1 MPFIPHTD
9 KDIVEMLSAI
19 GAKKITDLFD
29 EIPADIVNA
38 DISAMPDGLSE
49 GDITRLSLER
59 APHFK
64 PGGCFIGAGAYEHD
78 IPAAVWDIVTRGEF
92 YTAYTP
98 YQPEASQGTLEVIYE
113 YQTMMTE
120 LMLMEVSNA
129 SLYDGASA
137 LAEAVLMASRL
148 SGIGYRGSVTRTRVL
163 VPSNLHPNYR
173 AVLNTII
180 NSSVLELIDWN
191 YNPNTGQVD
200 IAQLKNS
207 HYDVIIIS
215 QPNFFGCIEAVDEI
229 TNIAHEKNA
238 LVVGV
243 VNPIAMA
250 LLKPPGRW
258 GNTGADIVC
267 GEGQPL
273 GVPLAGGG
281 PYFGFLCCRKKD
293 IRQLPGRIVG
303 KTTDVNG
310 KTGFVLTLQAREQH
324 IRRAKATSNICT
336 NQGLLVTAATI
347 YMRMLGAKGLQAVA
361 KKCFENSEKLKKILS
376 AINGVN
382 IIFHSPTFHEFVIT
396 TEKPIQEIVD
406 SLQKNNIQAGF
417 ILENYYPELKNS
429 LLICVTE
436 TKNEKDIEK
445 YAVACGAENSQ
456 YEANGSGSAN
466 DHERISLNIPNI
478 SELDT
483 VRHFTRLS
491 QKNFSIETNFYPLGS
506 CTMKYNPRAAKNIA
520 MMPGYLYLHPFT
532 STKDMQGYLKNLFEL
547 QNMIATLT
555 GFEEVSLTPMAG
567 AQGEFAGV
575 AMIAAYHRDRKDFA
589 RTEML
594 IPDAAHGT
602 NPASARMCGFTVKE
616 IPTCAKT
623 GDIDLDALQK
633 AVSEKT
639 AGIMLTNPSTFG
651 VFERKIQKIADIVHK
666 AGGLLYYDGANLNA
680 ILGHARPGDM
690 GFDVMHLNCH
700 KTFATPHGGG
710 GPGSGPVAANKK
722 LKDYL
727 PTPMIGKNPP
737 SGDATDPLC
746 QRGLPHFYWITQ
758 QERPN
763 SIGRLSCFMGN
774 TGVLLRAH
782 TYLKLLGKN
791 GCQRVSEFATLN
803 ANYLMKQ
810 LEKIGYT
817 LAFPER
823 RASHEFII
831 TAKPLMQKTGVS
843 ALDIAK
849 RLLDFGIYAPT
860 IYFPLLISECLLIEP
875 TETESKKTLDRFIEV
890 MKIIY
895 NEAHADPAK
904 LKGAPY
910 TTPIGRLDE
919 VKAARELNVREIAV
933 I

>member
-9 KDIVEMLSAI
+9 NDIQTMLSAI
-19 GAKKITDLFD
+19 GVAKLTDLFD
-29 EIPADIVNA
+29 EIPAKIAHANIDAMQDGMSESDIV
-38 DISAMPDGLSE
+38 
-49 GDITRLSLER
+49 RLSADR
-59 APHFK
+59 APHLK
-64 PGGCFIGAGAYEHD
+64 AGTCFIGAGAYEHY

-113 YQTMMTE
+113 YQTLMTE
-120 LMLMEVSNA
+120 LMAMEVSNA

-137 LAEAVLMASRL
+137 LAEAVLMAMRINN
-148 SGIGYRGSVTRTRVL
+148 GTRVL
-163 VPSNLHPNYR
+163 VPDNLHPHYKT
-173 AVLNTII
+173 VLQSII
-180 NSSVLELIDWN
+180 KNDVEFIEWHFDTR
-191 YNPNTGQVD
+191 TGLND
-200 IAQLKNS
+200 LTQLKNTAV
-207 HYDVIIIS
+207 DIVIIA
-215 QPNFFGCIEAVDEI
+215 QPNFFGCVEDIDAI
-229 TNIAHEKNA
+229 TNLAHEKKA

-243 VNPIAMA
+243 VNPMAMA
-250 LLKPPGRW
+250 LLKPPGQW
-258 GNTGADIVC
+258 GTNGADIAC

-273 GVPLAGGG
+273 GVPLMGGG

-303 KTTDVNG
+303 KTVDASG
-310 KTGFVLTLQAREQH
+310 KSGYVLTLQAREQH

-336 NQGLLVTAATI
+336 NQGLLMTAATI

-361 KKCFENSEKLKKILS
+361 QKSHENSEKLKKMLVAS
-376 AINGVN
+376 GAN
-382 IIFHSPTFHEFVIT
+382 IIFDAPTFHEFAVQF
-396 TEKPIQEIVD
+396 EKPIDDVMAACE
-406 SLQKNNIQAGF
+406 KEHIQAGF
-417 ILENYYPELKNS
+417 ALGKNLAGGDGS
-429 LLICVTE
+429 GSASDRADLFKNALLVCVTE
-436 TKNEKDIEK
+436 TKTEKDL
-445 YAVACGAENSQ
+445 ENYQKSIFGNVHSVN
-456 YEANGSGSAN
+456 ELSHSLKS
-466 DHERISLNIPNI
+466 HLRHSPLNIPQTA
-478 SELDT
+478 ELDV

-506 CTMKYNPRAAKNIA
+506 CTMKYNPRAAKAIA
-520 MMPGYLYLHPFT
+520 MMPGYLYLHPLT
-532 STKDMQGYLKNLFEL
+532 NPKNMQGYLENLFEL
-547 QNMIATLT
+547 QKDIATLT
-555 GFEEVSLTPMAG
+555 GFEAVSLTPMAG

-575 AMIAAYHRDRKDFA
+575 AMIAAYHRDRGDTA

-616 IPTCAKT
+616 IPTCTKT
-623 GDIDLDALQK
+623 GDIDLEALK
-633 AVSEKT
+633 NAVSEKT

-651 VFERKIQKIADIVHK
+651 VFERKIIEIADIVHK

-680 ILGHARPGDM
+680 ILGYARPGDM

-710 GPGSGPVAANKK
+710 GPGAGPVAANAR

-727 PTPMIGKNPP
+727 PTPMVGKK
-737 SGDATDPLC
+737 SDGY
-746 QRGLPHFYWITQ
+746 YWMTKA
-758 QERPN
+758 ERPK

-774 TGVLLRAH
+774 AGVLMRAH

-791 GCQRVSEFATLN
+791 GSKRVSQFATLN
-803 ANYLMKQ
+803 AHYLMKQ

-823 RASHEFII
+823 RASHEFIV
-831 TAKPLMQKTGVS
+831 TAKPLTQKTGVT

-875 TETESKKTLDRFIEV
+875 TETECKATLDRFIEV

-895 NEAHADPAK
+895 DEAHSDPAK

-910 TTPIGRLDE
+910 TTLVGRLDE
-919 VKAARELNVREIAV
+919 VKAAKELV
-933 I
+933 IRG

>member
-1 MPFIPHTD
+1 MPFIPHTES
-9 KDIVEMLSAI
+9 DIKEMQHVI
-19 GAKKITDLFD
+19 GVKKITELFD
-29 EIPADIVNA
+29 EIPKNLVNA
-38 DISAMPDGLSE
+38 NIDAMENGCDE
-49 GDITRLSLER
+49 MAVKRLAMDR
-59 APHFK
+59 APFFK
-64 PGGCFIGAGAYEHD
+64 PGTCFLGAGAYEHD

-113 YQTMMTE
+113 YQTMMTK
-120 LMLMEVSNA
+120 LMAMEVSNA

-137 LAEAVLMASRL
+137 LAEAVLMAARL
-148 SGIGYRGSVTRTRVL
+148 SGIRDQGSGIKVRVL
-163 VPSNLHPNYR
+163 VPINLHPNYR
-173 AVLNTII
+173 SVLKTII
-180 NSSVLELIDWN
+180 NPTIIELIDWE
-191 YNPNTGQVD
+191 YNPKTGCVD
-200 IAQLKNS
+200 LTQLKQTVC
-207 HYDVIIIS
+207 DAIIIS
-215 QPNFFGCIEAVDEI
+215 QPNFFGCIEEVDAL
-229 TNIAHEKNA
+229 TNLAHEKNA
-238 LVVGV
+238 LVIGV
-243 VNPIAMA
+243 VNPIATA
-250 LLKPPGRW
+250 LLTPPGQW
-258 GNTGADIVC
+258 GKNGADIAC

-273 GVPLAGGG
+273 GVPLFGGG

-347 YMRMLGAKGLQAVA
+347 YMRLLGAKGLQAVA
-361 KKCFENSEKLKKILS
+361 QQSAENTEKLKKLLS
-376 AINGVN
+376 SIDGVN
-382 IIFHSPTFHEFVIT
+382 IIFNSPTFHEFVIT
-396 TEKPIQEIVD
+396 TEKPIQELVEA
-406 SLQKNNIQAGF
+406 LQKNHIQAGLM
-417 ILENYYPELKNS
+417 IENYFPELKNS

-436 TKNEKDIEK
+436 TKTDDDLLNYVKSFSNKTIPPFEKGGRLRSNRGDF
-445 YAVACGAENSQ
+445 A
-456 YEANGSGSAN
+456 
-466 DHERISLNIPNI
+466 IPHTA
-478 SELDT
+478 ELDV
-483 VRHFTRLS
+483 VRHFTKLS

-506 CTMKYNPRAAKNIA
+506 CTMKYNPRAAKAIA
-520 MMPGYLYLHPFT
+520 SLPGNMYLHPLT
-532 STKDMQGYLKNLFEL
+532 DAKQMQGHLENLYEL

-555 GFEEVSLTPMAG
+555 GFEAVSLTPMAG

-616 IPTCAKT
+616 IPTCTKT
-623 GDIDLDALQK
+623 GDIDLGALEK

-651 VFERKIQKIADIVHK
+651 VFERKIEKIAEIVHK

-710 GPGSGPVAANKK
+710 GPGSGPVAANAR
-722 LKDYL
+722 LKEYL
-727 PTPMIGKNPP
+727 PTPIVGISNSVNG
-737 SGDATDPLC
+737 SGSASD
-746 QRGLPHFYWITQ
+746 HYHWVTQ
-758 QERPN
+758 QDRPK

-791 GCQRVSEFATLN
+791 GAKRVSEFATLN

-817 LAFPER
+817 LAFPDR

-875 TETESKKTLDRFIEV
+875 TETENKKTLDRFVEV

-895 NEAHADPAK
+895 DEAHTDPAK

-910 TTPIGRLDE
+910 TTPVGRLDE
-919 VKAARELNVREIAV
+919 VKAARELTIRD
-933 I
+933 